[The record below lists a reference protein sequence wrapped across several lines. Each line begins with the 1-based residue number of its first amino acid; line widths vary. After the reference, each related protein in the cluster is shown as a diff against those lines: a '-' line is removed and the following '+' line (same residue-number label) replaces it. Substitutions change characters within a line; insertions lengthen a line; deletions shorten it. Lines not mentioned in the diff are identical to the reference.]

1 MTEMSSISLERSKIN
16 NVEHVTRRISPTYL
30 LKNKSLGVECSLST
44 QEASRLL
51 FSLEDEAIRNY
62 TERTGQ
68 KLQSKNYKWSAV
80 VNIKE
85 TTTMNDLK
93 KLTGYLYEK
102 YGWQCYLIGIH
113 RDEGY
118 LDPDTNQ
125 VKYNLHA
132 HLEFLMLNKKGIY
145 CFKKGE
151 WGKGRMSRLQ
161 SEVANIL
168 GMKRGES
175 LADRITKLAKL
186 LNVDASSIQ
195 RQNGEKYALYCKR
208 LDHLAEEKGIADF
221 NAASFL
227 KGKRRLDHYQYRAVQ
242 RQKDEIKKD
251 ILHTA
256 AECLQEAVNIQTDKV
271 LKDFTTKSVV
281 PLQKEL
287 KEKDETISN
296 LRSEKSQLKEQNLSL
311 KEQKAQI
318 EAERK
323 KYKEEGEHQAEE
335 YRKLQALNKALHT
348 QEELDCALAK
358 LRKEYEDRLSSKET
372 DIKQLKED
380 QQTLNTQ
387 LTQKNNTITSLQQSL
402 NEKPKERIIEK
413 RVEVPVEKIVY
424 KDKIVF
430 QDKIIRRDLT
440 TDEIEL
446 LPRVQTL
453 KETVNKLKDD
463 KSKLENDLKAAKLE
477 TKTVFVEKPVPRNY
491 TNEEIEKL
499 QRVEELKQENQ
510 NLKTALQSTKSM
522 LSAVKDE
529 LSSIYNFV
537 KTFVPTFDLQAENR
551 LNKLKIWITGLV
563 SHKSEVKQTPVP
575 VQREEPVEQKQTE
588 SSSWFSSFFDSST
601 SKEDDVESESNE
613 KIYSIDGFGELTAQQ
628 IRDNLSTEPN
638 DGGFELKEL
647 RDKLGDDFY
656 EVFPEEKK
664 HNSDRMQILQRKSF
678 RL

>member
-296 LRSEKSQLKEQNLSL
+296 LRSEKSQLKEQYLSL

-372 DIKQLKED
+372 DIKQRKED

-402 NEKPKERIIEK
+402 NEKPKERIVEK

-430 QDKIIRRDLT
+430 QNKIIRRDLT

-453 KETVNKLKDD
+453 KKTVNKLKDD

-477 TKTVFVEKPVPRNY
+477 PKTVFVEKPVPRNY

-522 LSAVKDE
+522 LSTVKAE
-529 LSSIYNFV
+529 LASIYNVV
-537 KTFVPTFDLQAENR
+537 KSFVPTFDLQSENR
-551 LNKLKIWITGLV
+551 LNKLKNWITGLV
-563 SHKSEVKQTPVP
+563 SNKTEIKQTPDP
-575 VQREEPVEQKQTE
+575 IQREDLVKPKQTE

-601 SKEDDVESESNE
+601 SKEDVESEPNE

-656 EVFPEEKK
+656 EVFPDEKK

>member
-1 MTEMSSISLERSKIN
+1 MTELSSISLERSKIN
-16 NVEHVTRRISPTYL
+16 NVEHVTRKISPTYL
-30 LKNKSLGVECSLST
+30 LKNKSLGVECSLSSHD
-44 QEASRLL
+44 ANRLL
-51 FSLEDEAIRNY
+51 FALEDEAIRNY

-68 KLQSKNYKWSAV
+68 RLQSKNYKWSAV

-93 KLTGYLYEK
+93 KLTNYLYEK

-118 LDPDTNQ
+118 LDPDTNK

-151 WGKGRMSRLQ
+151 WGKGRMSKLQ

-175 LADRITKLAKL
+175 LADRIKKLAKL

-195 RQNGEKYALYCKR
+195 RQNGEKYAIYCKR
-208 LDHLAEEKGIADF
+208 LDHLAEEKGITDF

-251 ILHTA
+251 IFHTA
-256 AECLQEAVNIQTDKV
+256 AECLQEAVKIQTDKV
-271 LKDFTTKSVV
+271 LKDFTSKNVV
-281 PLQKEL
+281 PLQNEL
-287 KEKDETISN
+287 KEKDTTIST
-296 LRSEKSQLKEQNLSL
+296 LKLEKSQLQEQLLTL
-311 KEQKAQI
+311 KEQKAQV

-323 KYKEEGEHQAEE
+323 KYKEEGDHKADE
-335 YRKLQALNKALHT
+335 YRKLQALNKTLHT
-348 QEELDCALAK
+348 QEELDSALAK
-358 LRKEYEDRLSSKET
+358 LRKEYEERLSSK
-372 DIKQLKED
+372 DSAIKQLKED
-380 QQTLNTQ
+380 QQTLNVQ
-387 LTQKNNTITSLQQSL
+387 LSQKNNIITSLQQSL
-402 NEKPKERIIEK
+402 NEKPKEKIVEK

-424 KDKIVF
+424 KDKIVL
-430 QDKIIRRDLT
+430 QNKIIRRELT
-440 TDEIEL
+440 SD
-446 LPRVQTL
+446 
-453 KETVNKLKDD
+453 
-463 KSKLENDLKAAKLE
+463 
-477 TKTVFVEKPVPRNY
+477 
-491 TNEEIEKL
+491 EIEKL

-522 LSAVKDE
+522 LNAVKNE

-537 KTFVPTFDLQAENR
+537 KSFVPTFDPNSENR
-551 LNKLKIWITGLV
+551 LNKFKNWISGLV
-563 SHKSEVKQTPVP
+563 SHKNEVKQTTVP
-575 VQREEPVEQKQTE
+575 VQREEPIEQKQTE
-588 SSSWFSSFFDSST
+588 SSSWFSSFLESSDS
-601 SKEDDVESESNE
+601 KDDEIETEPDE
-613 KIYSIDGFGELTAQQ
+613 KRYFIEGFGELTSQQ

-647 RDKLGDDFY
+647 RDKLGDEFY
-656 EVFPEEKK
+656 EVFPEKK
-664 HNSDRMQILQRKSF
+664 QNNSDRMQNLQRKSF